1 MARYAKWSEA
11 TISRFEGEGR
21 GKGTGASYIPWVQVS
36 DFSSSGD
43 SRRVFSPKTGRVH
56 HLMSTIEWHIF
67 LLLEHD
73 EKVADIREQF
83 PLDRG
88 TTQSVAVELGIKHPT
103 YPGTNIPCVMTGDF
117 LVTLQRPQ
125 TNSLTMVDAKSTR
138 EAEDIRSMEKLEIT
152 RTFGDGCGIPHHLVF
167 DSMLPQNKVRFLEWI
182 RAAALTQE
190 EEQEHGDFY
199 ATHKERLLYDLTT
212 YRRTGSLS
220 QYCEK
225 YDIQTG
231 SRDGTG
237 LRAVRMLLQEHKLL
251 TDLSQPNPTSIP
263 VSMLK
268 PRITQGLTLVAG
280 A

>member
-11 TISRFEGEGR
+11 TISRLEAEGR
-21 GKGTGASYIPWVQVS
+21 GKGVGACYIPWVHVS

-73 EKVADIREQF
+73 EEVVDIREQF
-83 PLDRG
+83 PLERE
-88 TTQSVAVELGIKHPT
+88 TTQSIAVELGIKHPT
-103 YPGTNIPCVMTGDF
+103 YPGTNLPCVMTVDF
-117 LVTLQRPQ
+117 LVTLQRHQ
-125 TNSLTMVDAKSTR
+125 TKNLTMVDAKSTG
-138 EAEDIRSMEKLEIT
+138 EAEDKRSIEKLEIT
-152 RTFGDGCGIPHHLVF
+152 RTFGDGCGIPHRLVF
-167 DSMLPQNKVRFLEWI
+167 DSMLPKNKVRFLEWI
-182 RAAALTQE
+182 RAAALTQDE
-190 EEQEHGDFY
+190 EEEHGDFF
-199 ATHKERLLYDLTT
+199 AAHKERLLYDLTT
-212 YRRTGSLS
+212 YRRAGSLS
-220 QYCEK
+220 QYCEQ

-231 SRDGTG
+231 SRHGTG
-237 LRAVRMLLQEHKLL
+237 LRTVRMLLQEHKLI